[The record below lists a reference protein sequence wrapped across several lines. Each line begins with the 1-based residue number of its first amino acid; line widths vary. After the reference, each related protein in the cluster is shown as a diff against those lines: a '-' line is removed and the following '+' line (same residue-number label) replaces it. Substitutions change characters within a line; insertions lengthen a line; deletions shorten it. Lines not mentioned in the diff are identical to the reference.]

1 MTGSLAGDADVR
13 LDVRPHGV
21 ALVSPLARAL
31 VLAAAGGAIVVL
43 GGPHHWLL
51 GAVGGAAMVIA
62 AAIALLAVW
71 RWDRTRIVVT
81 ADQLLVVSGIVGR
94 RAAAV
99 RLGESCRVGVRQGL
113 AGRVLGYGTLVAGEL
128 EIPYVADPVDA
139 CRLAR

>member
-1 MTGSLAGDADVR
+1 MAGSLTWDADVR

-21 ALVSPLARAL
+21 ALVRPLVRAL

-43 GGPHHWLL
+43 GASHHWLL
-51 GAVGGAAMVIA
+51 GAVGGGAMAIA
-62 AAIALLAVW
+62 AAIALVAVW

-94 RAAAV
+94 HAAAV

-113 AGRVLGYGTLVAGEL
+113 VGRLLGYGTLVAGEL
-128 EIPYVADPVDA
+128 EVPYVADPVGT